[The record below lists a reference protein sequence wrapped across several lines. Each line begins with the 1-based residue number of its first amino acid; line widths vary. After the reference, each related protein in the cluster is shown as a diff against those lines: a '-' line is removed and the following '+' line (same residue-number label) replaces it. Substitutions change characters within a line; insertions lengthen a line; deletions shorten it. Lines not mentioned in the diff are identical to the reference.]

1 MQELNHKFCIAPM
14 MQCTDIHDRYLMR
27 LITKKSF
34 LYTEMV
40 TTGAIIHGNATHQ
53 LDFNKSIESPV
64 ALQLGGSN
72 PDELAKCSEIAESMG
87 YDEINLNL
95 GCPSER
101 VQKGSFGACLMI
113 EPKLVQRCLNAMK
126 QSVSIPVTAKCRTGI
141 DKIEDYDFLQS
152 FVEGIANQNISTIII
167 HARNAILKGLS
178 PRQNRTIPPLK
189 YDYVYRIKED
199 FPELEIII
207 NGGIDSLTEAKDH
220 LQNVDGV
227 MLGRAPYDNPMMLD
241 DVDSEIFGEPKKQ
254 ILRLDILKEYL
265 TYLEELNDPKIRLN
279 QVLKHIYGLNKGLKN
294 ARKYRYE
301 INQIMKE
308 GNLSGSFERLSSY
321 LA

>member
-1 MQELNHKFCIAPM
+1 M

-113 EPKLVQRCLNAMK
+113 EPNLVQRCLNAMK

-152 FVEGIANQNISTIII
+152 FVEGIANQNIATIII

-265 TYLEELNDPKIRLN
+265 TYLEELDDPKIRLN

>member
-1 MQELNHKFCIAPM
+1 M

-113 EPKLVQRCLNAMK
+113 EPNLVQRCLNAMK

-152 FVEGIANQNISTIII
+152 FVEGIANQNIATIII

-207 NGGIDSLTEAKDH
+207 NGGINSLVEAKDH

-265 TYLEELNDPKIRLN
+265 TYLEELDDPKIRLN

>member
-1 MQELNHKFCIAPM
+1 
-14 MQCTDIHDRYLMR
+14 
-27 LITKKSF
+27 
-34 LYTEMV
+34 MV

-152 FVEGIANQNISTIII
+152 FVEGIANQNIATIII

-207 NGGIDSLTEAKDH
+207 NGGINSLIEAKDH

-265 TYLEELNDPKIRLN
+265 TYLEELDDPKIRLN

>member
-1 MQELNHKFCIAPM
+1 M

-113 EPKLVQRCLNAMK
+113 EPNLVQRCLNAMK

-152 FVEGIANQNISTIII
+152 FVEGIANQNIATIII

-207 NGGIDSLTEAKDH
+207 NGGINSLIEAKDH

-254 ILRLDILKEYL
+254 ILRLDILREYL
-265 TYLEELNDPKIRLN
+265 TYLEELDDPKIRLN

>member
-1 MQELNHKFCIAPM
+1 M
-14 MQCTDIHDRYLMR
+14 MQCTDIHDRFLMR

-53 LDFNKSIESPV
+53 LEFNKSIESPV

-141 DKIEDYDFLQS
+141 DKIEDYNFLRS
-152 FVEGIANQNISTIII
+152 FVEGIANQNIETIII

-207 NGGIDSLTEAKDH
+207 NGGIESLSETKDH
-220 LQNVDGV
+220 LQKVDGV
-227 MLGRAPYDNPMMLD
+227 MLGRAPYDNPMVLE

-254 ILRLDILKEYL
+254 ISRLDILKKYL
-265 TYLEELNDPKIRLN
+265 SYLEELDDPEIRLN

-294 ARKYRYE
+294 ARKYRHE

-308 GNLSGSFERLSSY
+308 GNLSGSFERLSYY
-321 LA
+321 LI

>member
-1 MQELNHKFCIAPM
+1 M

-141 DKIEDYDFLQS
+141 DKIEDYDFLRS
-152 FVEGIANQNISTIII
+152 FVEGIANQNIATIII

-207 NGGIDSLTEAKDH
+207 NGGIDSLVEAKDH

-265 TYLEELNDPKIRLN
+265 TYLEELDDPKIRLN

>member
-1 MQELNHKFCIAPM
+1 M

-113 EPKLVQRCLNAMK
+113 EPKLVERCLNAMK

-141 DKIEDYDFLQS
+141 DKIEDYDFLRS
-152 FVEGIANQNISTIII
+152 FVERIANQNIVTIII

-207 NGGIDSLTEAKDH
+207 NGGIDSLVEAKDH
-220 LQNVDGV
+220 LQKVDGV
-227 MLGRAPYDNPMMLD
+227 MLGRAPYDNPMMLE
-241 DVDSEIFGEPKKQ
+241 DVDSEIFGEPKKR
-254 ILRLDILKEYL
+254 ISRLDILKEYL
-265 TYLEELNDPKIRLN
+265 NYLEDLDDPKIRLN

-308 GNLSGSFERLSSY
+308 GNLSGSFERLSFY

>member
-1 MQELNHKFCIAPM
+1 M

-207 NGGIDSLTEAKDH
+207 NGGIGSLTEAKDH

>member
-1 MQELNHKFCIAPM
+1 M

-40 TTGAIIHGNATHQ
+40 TTGAIIHGNASHQ

-141 DKIEDYDFLQS
+141 DKIEDYAFLQS

-241 DVDSEIFGEPKKQ
+241 DVDSEIFGMPKKQ

-265 TYLEELNDPKIRLN
+265 TYLEELDDPKIRLN

>member
-1 MQELNHKFCIAPM
+1 M

-113 EPKLVQRCLNAMK
+113 EPNLVQRCLNAMK

-141 DKIEDYDFLQS
+141 DKIEDYDFLRS
-152 FVEGIANQNISTIII
+152 FVEGIANQNIETIII

-265 TYLEELNDPKIRLN
+265 TYLEELDDPKIRLN

>member
-1 MQELNHKFCIAPM
+1 M

-152 FVEGIANQNISTIII
+152 FVEGIANQNIETIII

-265 TYLEELNDPKIRLN
+265 TYLEELDDPKIRLN

>member
-1 MQELNHKFCIAPM
+1 M

-113 EPKLVQRCLNAMK
+113 EPNLVQRCLNAMK

-152 FVEGIANQNISTIII
+152 FVEGIANQNIATIII

-207 NGGIDSLTEAKDH
+207 NGGIGSLTEAKDH

-227 MLGRAPYDNPMMLD
+227 MLGRAPYDNPMMLE
-241 DVDSEIFGEPKKQ
+241 DVDSEIYGEPKKQ
-254 ILRLDILKEYL
+254 ILRLDILREYL
-265 TYLEELNDPKIRLN
+265 TYLEELDDPKIRLN

>member
-1 MQELNHKFCIAPM
+1 M

-113 EPKLVQRCLNAMK
+113 EPKLVQKCLNAMK

-141 DKIEDYDFLQS
+141 DKIEDYDFLRC
-152 FVEGIANQNISTIII
+152 FIEGIANQNIATIII

-207 NGGIDSLTEAKDH
+207 NGGIGSLTEAKDH

-265 TYLEELNDPKIRLN
+265 TYLEELDDPKIRLN

>member
-1 MQELNHKFCIAPM
+1 M

-152 FVEGIANQNISTIII
+152 FVEGIANQNIATIII

-178 PRQNRTIPPLK
+178 PRQNRSIPPLK

-207 NGGIDSLTEAKDH
+207 NGGIDSLVEAKDH

-265 TYLEELNDPKIRLN
+265 TYLEELDDPKIRLN

>member
-1 MQELNHKFCIAPM
+1 M

-113 EPKLVQRCLNAMK
+113 EPKLVQKCLNAMK

-141 DKIEDYDFLQS
+141 DKIEDYDFLRC
-152 FVEGIANQNISTIII
+152 FIEGIANQNIATIII

-207 NGGIDSLTEAKDH
+207 NGGINSLTEAKDH

-227 MLGRAPYDNPMMLD
+227 MLGRAPYDNPMMLE
-241 DVDSEIFGEPKKQ
+241 DVDSEIYGEPKKQ
-254 ILRLDILKEYL
+254 ILRLDILKKYL
-265 TYLEELNDPKIRLN
+265 SYLEELDDPKIRLN

-308 GNLSGSFERLSSY
+308 GNLSGSFERLSTY

>member
-1 MQELNHKFCIAPM
+1 M

-113 EPKLVQRCLNAMK
+113 EPNLVQRCLNAMK

-152 FVEGIANQNISTIII
+152 FVEGLANQNIATIII

-207 NGGIDSLTEAKDH
+207 NGGINSLIEAKDH

-265 TYLEELNDPKIRLN
+265 TYLEELDDPKIRLN

>member
-1 MQELNHKFCIAPM
+1 M

-113 EPKLVQRCLNAMK
+113 EPNLVQRCLNAMK

-152 FVEGIANQNISTIII
+152 FVEGIANQNIATIII

-227 MLGRAPYDNPMMLD
+227 MLGRAPYDNPMMLE
-241 DVDSEIFGEPKKQ
+241 DVDSEIYGEPKKQ
-254 ILRLDILKEYL
+254 ILRLDILKKYL
-265 TYLEELNDPKIRLN
+265 SYLEELDDPKIRLN

>member
-1 MQELNHKFCIAPM
+1 M

-113 EPKLVQRCLNAMK
+113 EPNLVQRCLNAMK

-152 FVEGIANQNISTIII
+152 FVEGIANQNIATIII

-199 FPELEIII
+199 FPELQIII

-220 LQNVDGV
+220 LQKVDGV
-227 MLGRAPYDNPMMLD
+227 MLGRAPYDNPMMLE
-241 DVDSEIFGEPKKQ
+241 DVDSQIFGEPKKQ

-265 TYLEELNDPKIRLN
+265 NYLKKLDDPNIRLN

-301 INQIMKE
+301 INQIIKE

-321 LA
+321 LF

>member
-1 MQELNHKFCIAPM
+1 M

-95 GCPSER
+95 GCPSDR

-141 DKIEDYDFLQS
+141 DKIEDYDFLLS

-227 MLGRAPYDNPMMLD
+227 MLGRAPYDNPMILD

-265 TYLEELNDPKIRLN
+265 TYLEELDDPKIRLN

>member
-1 MQELNHKFCIAPM
+1 M

-113 EPKLVQRCLNAMK
+113 EPNLVQRCLNAMK
-126 QSVSIPVTAKCRTGI
+126 QSVSIPVTTKCRTGI

-152 FVEGIANQNISTIII
+152 FVEGIANQNIATIII

-207 NGGIDSLTEAKDH
+207 NGGIDSLTEANDH

-227 MLGRAPYDNPMMLD
+227 MLGRAPYDNPMMLE
-241 DVDSEIFGEPKKQ
+241 DVDSEIYGEPKKQ
-254 ILRLDILKEYL
+254 ILRLDILREYL
-265 TYLEELNDPKIRLN
+265 TYLEELDDPKIRLN

>member
-1 MQELNHKFCIAPM
+1 M

-308 GNLSGSFERLSSY
+308 GNLSGLS
-321 LA
+321 LI

>member
-1 MQELNHKFCIAPM
+1 M

-113 EPKLVQRCLNAMK
+113 EPNLVQRCLNAMK
-126 QSVSIPVTAKCRTGI
+126 KSVSIPVTAKCRTGI

-207 NGGIDSLTEAKDH
+207 NGGINSLIEAKDH

-265 TYLEELNDPKIRLN
+265 TYLEELDDPKIRLN

>member
-1 MQELNHKFCIAPM
+1 M

-141 DKIEDYDFLQS
+141 DKIEDYDFLRC
-152 FVEGIANQNISTIII
+152 FIEGIANQNIATIII

-227 MLGRAPYDNPMMLD
+227 MLGRAPYDNPMMLE

-254 ILRLDILKEYL
+254 ILRLDILKKYL
-265 TYLEELNDPKIRLN
+265 SYLEELDDPKIRLN

-308 GNLSGSFERLSSY
+308 GNLSGSFERLSTY

>member
-1 MQELNHKFCIAPM
+1 M
-14 MQCTDIHDRYLMR
+14 MQCTDIHDRFLMR

-53 LDFNKSIESPV
+53 LEFNKSIESPV

-141 DKIEDYDFLQS
+141 DKIEDYDFLRS
-152 FVEGIANQNISTIII
+152 FIEGIANQNIATIII

-189 YDYVYRIKED
+189 YNYVYRIKED

-207 NGGIDSLTEAKDH
+207 NGGIDSLTEAKNH
-220 LQNVDGV
+220 LYKVDGV
-227 MLGRAPYDNPMMLD
+227 MLGRAPYDNPMLLG

-254 ILRLDILKEYL
+254 ILRIDILKEYL
-265 TYLEELNDPKIRLN
+265 NYLKELDDPNIRLN
-279 QVLKHIYGLNKGLKN
+279 QVLKHIYGLNKGLRN
-294 ARKYRYE
+294 ARKYRHE

-321 LA
+321 LY

>member
-1 MQELNHKFCIAPM
+1 M

-72 PDELAKCSEIAESMG
+72 PDELAKCSGIAESMG

-113 EPKLVQRCLNAMK
+113 EPKLVQKCLNAMK

-141 DKIEDYDFLQS
+141 DKIEDYDFLRC
-152 FVEGIANQNISTIII
+152 FIEGIANQNIATIII

-207 NGGIDSLTEAKDH
+207 NGGIDSLTEANDH

-227 MLGRAPYDNPMMLD
+227 MLGRAPYDNPMMLE
-241 DVDSEIFGEPKKQ
+241 DVDSEIFGEPKKR
-254 ILRLDILKEYL
+254 ISRLDILKEYL
-265 TYLEELNDPKIRLN
+265 NYLEDLDDPKIRLN

-308 GNLSGSFERLSSY
+308 GNLSGSFERLSFY

>member
-1 MQELNHKFCIAPM
+1 M

-265 TYLEELNDPKIRLN
+265 TYLEELDDPKIRLN

-308 GNLSGSFERLSSY
+308 GNLSGSFERLSTY

>member
-1 MQELNHKFCIAPM
+1 M

-40 TTGAIIHGNATHQ
+40 ATGAIIHGNATHQ

-254 ILRLDILKEYL
+254 ILRIDILKEYL
-265 TYLEELNDPKIRLN
+265 TYLEELDDPKIRLN

>member
-1 MQELNHKFCIAPM
+1 M

-227 MLGRAPYDNPMMLD
+227 MLGRAPYDNPMMLH
-241 DVDSEIFGEPKKQ
+241 DVDSDIFGEPKKQ

-265 TYLEELNDPKIRLN
+265 TYLEQLNDPKIRLN

>member
-1 MQELNHKFCIAPM
+1 M

-113 EPKLVQRCLNAMK
+113 EPNLVQRCLNTMK

-152 FVEGIANQNISTIII
+152 FVEGIANQNIATIII

-207 NGGIDSLTEAKDH
+207 NGGINSLIEAKDH

-265 TYLEELNDPKIRLN
+265 TYLEELDDPKIRLN

>member
-1 MQELNHKFCIAPM
+1 M

-152 FVEGIANQNISTIII
+152 FVEGIANQNIATIII

-189 YDYVYRIKED
+189 YNYVYRIKED

-207 NGGIDSLTEAKDH
+207 NGGINSLSEAKDH

-265 TYLEELNDPKIRLN
+265 TYLEELDDPKIRLN

-294 ARKYRYE
+294 ARRYRYE

>member
-1 MQELNHKFCIAPM
+1 M

-113 EPKLVQRCLNAMK
+113 EPKLVQKCFNAMK
-126 QSVSIPVTAKCRTGI
+126 RSVSIPVTAKCRTGI
-141 DKIEDYDFLQS
+141 DKIEDYDFLRS
-152 FVEGIANQNISTIII
+152 FIEGIANQNIATIII

-199 FPELEIII
+199 FPEIEIII
-207 NGGIDSLTEAKDH
+207 NGGIDSLIEAKDH
-220 LQNVDGV
+220 LQKVDGV
-227 MLGRAPYDNPMMLD
+227 MLGRAPYDNPMMLE

-265 TYLEELNDPKIRLN
+265 NYLEELDDPKIRLN

>member
-1 MQELNHKFCIAPM
+1 
-14 MQCTDIHDRYLMR
+14 
-27 LITKKSF
+27 
-34 LYTEMV
+34 MV

-53 LDFNKSIESPV
+53 LEFNKSIESPV

-141 DKIEDYDFLQS
+141 DKIEDYDFLRS
-152 FVEGIANQNISTIII
+152 FVEGIANQNITTIII

-189 YDYVYRIKED
+189 YNYVYRIKED

-207 NGGIDSLTEAKDH
+207 NGGIDSLTETKNH
-220 LQNVDGV
+220 LHKVDGV
-227 MLGRAPYDNPMMLD
+227 MLGRAPYDNPMMLG

-265 TYLEELNDPKIRLN
+265 NYLKELDDPNIRLN

-294 ARKYRYE
+294 AKKYRYE

>member
-1 MQELNHKFCIAPM
+1 M

-113 EPKLVQRCLNAMK
+113 EPNLVQRCLNTMK

-152 FVEGIANQNISTIII
+152 FVEGIANQNIATIII

-207 NGGIDSLTEAKDH
+207 NGGIDSLTEANDH

-227 MLGRAPYDNPMMLD
+227 MLGRAPYDNPMMLE

-254 ILRLDILKEYL
+254 VLRLDILKDYL
-265 TYLEELNDPKIRLN
+265 TYLEELDDPKIRLN

>member
-1 MQELNHKFCIAPM
+1 
-14 MQCTDIHDRYLMR
+14 
-27 LITKKSF
+27 
-34 LYTEMV
+34 MV

-72 PDELAKCSEIAESMG
+72 PDELSKCSEIAENMG

-141 DKIEDYDFLQS
+141 DKIKDYDFLRS
-152 FVEGIANQNISTIII
+152 FVEGIANQNIATIII

-207 NGGIDSLTEAKDH
+207 NGGIDSLTEANDH
-220 LQNVDGV
+220 LQKVDGV
-227 MLGRAPYDNPMMLD
+227 MLGRAPYDNPMMLE

-254 ILRLDILKEYL
+254 ILRLDILKKYL
-265 TYLEELNDPKIRLN
+265 SYLEELDDPKIRLN

-308 GNLSGSFERLSSY
+308 GNLSGSFERLSTY

>member
-1 MQELNHKFCIAPM
+1 M

-265 TYLEELNDPKIRLN
+265 TYLEELDDPKVRLN

-294 ARKYRYE
+294 ARKYRHE

>member
-1 MQELNHKFCIAPM
+1 M

-113 EPKLVQRCLNAMK
+113 EPNLVQRCLNAMK

-152 FVEGIANQNISTIII
+152 FVEGIANQNIATIII

-199 FPELEIII
+199 FPDLEIII
-207 NGGIDSLTEAKDH
+207 NGGINSLTEAKDH

-227 MLGRAPYDNPMMLD
+227 MLGRAPYDDPMMLD

-265 TYLEELNDPKIRLN
+265 TYLEELDDPKIRLN

>member
-1 MQELNHKFCIAPM
+1 M

-152 FVEGIANQNISTIII
+152 FVEGIANQNIATIII

-199 FPELEIII
+199 FPELKIII
-207 NGGIDSLTEAKDH
+207 NGGIDSLVEAKDH

-254 ILRLDILKEYL
+254 ILRLDILREYL
-265 TYLEELNDPKIRLN
+265 TYLEELDDPKIRLN

>member
-1 MQELNHKFCIAPM
+1 M

-207 NGGIDSLTEAKDH
+207 NGGIYSLSEAKDH

-241 DVDSEIFGEPKKQ
+241 DVDSEIFGKPKKQ

-294 ARKYRYE
+294 AKKYRYE

>member
-1 MQELNHKFCIAPM
+1 M

-113 EPKLVQRCLNAMK
+113 EPNLVQRCLNAMK

-152 FVEGIANQNISTIII
+152 FVEGIANQNIATIII

-207 NGGIDSLTEAKDH
+207 NGGIDSLTEANDH

-265 TYLEELNDPKIRLN
+265 TYLEELDDPKIRLN

>member
-1 MQELNHKFCIAPM
+1 M

-152 FVEGIANQNISTIII
+152 FVEGLANQNIATIII

-207 NGGIDSLTEAKDH
+207 NGGINSLIEAKDH

-265 TYLEELNDPKIRLN
+265 TYLEELDDPKIRLN

-308 GNLSGSFERLSSY
+308 GKLSGSFERLSSY